1 MHVLVFNVYKNCKKI
16 IKKNKISIESKI
28 SEAWIKKG
36 ISHKYFMTTIN
47 EERNY
52 GELKESTRMMK
63 SKKSGKKVNL
73 VKKDKK

>member
-1 MHVLVFNVYKNCKKI
+1 
-16 IKKNKISIESKI
+16 
-28 SEAWIKKG
+28 
-36 ISHKYFMTTIN
+36 MTTIN

-73 VKKDKK
+73 VKKDKKQALMKLLNAIKLSITV